1 MLQASHDDDDGHAS
15 GLVACFKPQVM
26 TIKIMTK
33 MATMMKMM
41 NMLVGMACSKR
52 RMMMMMM
59 DMLVGMVGVACFKP
73 HKRKRMCT
81 QPGNSEVGSLRFRVR
96 FPPLS
101 QATPK

>member
-1 MLQASHDDDDGHAS
+1 
-15 GLVACFKPQVM
+15 
-26 TIKIMTK
+26 

-59 DMLVGMVGVACFKP
+59 ITMDMLVGVVGVACFKP

-81 QPGNSEVGSLRFRVR
+81 QQGNSEVGFLRFRVR

-101 QATPK
+101 QATPE